1 MTYLSEDDFPV
12 IGKPQ
17 NICQFLSLLKELE
30 FCYAQYLSMNMTVV
44 KFCHKF
50 NRAVVNFETVMDYEA
65 WDGNLNSAC
74 CFTRPKEGTLALIP
88 LLRNYALPDHNYLFC
103 VAPRENIHASFL
115 VKLHFIALRH
125 TTVTAVHKAET
136 VDISMGKDQ
145 LEI

>member
-1 MTYLSEDDFPV
+1 MR
-12 IGKPQ
+12 
-17 NICQFLSLLKELE
+17 ICSGFS
-30 FCYAQYLSMNMTVV
+30 
-44 KFCHKF
+44 
-50 NRAVVNFETVMDYEA
+50 DEA

-125 TTVTAVHKAET
+125 TTVTAVHKADT
-136 VDISMGKDQ
+136 VDISMDEYPLQNNTNCTDKRSAGITPFRNSGNRIVNSKR
-145 LEI
+145 